1 MKRIFFLLCLL
12 PAVSQAQDIRYS
24 YVARPDSVLN
34 LLVGQREDLYKK
46 WSEDQQERNAF
57 FGGQSKNDL
66 RNIIATMEKIL
77 KKDNEILAELNRM
90 KNSEVAELRRKN
102 SDINQRVNTYLGE
115 SGALMEE
122 NRQLKDQ
129 LERNRRRLDDIE
141 EQSRRPFQITA
152 GLLVMSWVGFFLVWR
167 RVRKV

>member
-1 MKRIFFLLCLL
+1 MKRLFFLLFLL
-12 PAVSQAQDIRYS
+12 PGLSQAQDIRYS

-46 WSEDQQERNAF
+46 WSEDQKERNAF
-57 FGGQSKNDL
+57 FGGQSKGDL
-66 RNIIATMEKIL
+66 RNIITTMEQIV

-90 KNSEVAELRRKN
+90 KESEVSQLRRRN
-102 SDINQRVNTYLGE
+102 ADVNQRVNEYLGE

-152 GLLVMSWVGFFLVWR
+152 GLLVMSWVGFFLLWKR
-167 RVRKV
+167 RAS